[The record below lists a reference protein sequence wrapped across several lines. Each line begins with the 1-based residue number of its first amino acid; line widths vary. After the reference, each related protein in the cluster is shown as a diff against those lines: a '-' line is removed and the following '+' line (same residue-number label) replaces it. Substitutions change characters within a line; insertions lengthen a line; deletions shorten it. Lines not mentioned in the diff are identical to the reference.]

1 MPETIPAR
9 GMTERGFT
17 IYDQIADSYGSDVRV
32 QHSSAA
38 TAAKVWI
45 FCSKHGFPQ
54 ESASPHLNLDQ
65 AKRVRDALDA
75 FIAEQQGL

>member
-17 IYDQIADSYGSDVRV
+17 IYDQFTDTYGSDVRV
-32 QHSSAA
+32 QESSAA

-45 FCSKHGFPQ
+45 FCNKHGFPDQ
-54 ESASPHLNLDQ
+54 GTSPHLNVPQ
-65 AKRVRDALDA
+65 AVRLRDALDA
-75 FIAEQQGL
+75 FIAEQNQ